1 MEEKTYV
8 FELVNNLEECTHCKV
23 KAEKVDGKVRA
34 DLGDM
39 VEDDNGNLNFKVKY
53 GNAIIHVSE
62 IKDFID
68 PFAQEGEG

>member
-1 MEEKTYV
+1 
-8 FELVNNLEECTHCKV
+8 
-23 KAEKVDGKVRA
+23 VDGKVRA

-62 IKDFID
+62 IKDFTD